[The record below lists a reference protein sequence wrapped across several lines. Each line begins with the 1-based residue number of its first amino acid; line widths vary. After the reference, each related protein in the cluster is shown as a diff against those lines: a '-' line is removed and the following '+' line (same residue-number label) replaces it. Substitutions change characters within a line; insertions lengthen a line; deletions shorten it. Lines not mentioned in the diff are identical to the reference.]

1 MQSGPIGCRKCD
13 SQRGLFRFAGCTC
26 ALTLPRTDAS
36 FGITTRP
43 AILRRSTE
51 FLAVEAPSTGLAP
64 PLLGAWF
71 SSIPDTPSLDR
82 CPATFFSRL
91 GSTEFAWVVASVG
104 RAVPK
109 EVNLFN
115 CLRGPSRGPQHSR
128 LTRPAGI
135 RLRVRKPG

>member
-1 MQSGPIGCRKCD
+1 MWSFPARWMD
-13 SQRGLFRFAGCTC
+13 TSARTP
-26 ALTLPRTDAS
+26 PRTDAS

-43 AILRRSTE
+43 TILRPSTE

-104 RAVPK
+104 EPCPK
-109 EVNLFN
+109 
-115 CLRGPSRGPQHSR
+115 R
-128 LTRPAGI
+128 LICSIAFEDLHVGHNTLG
-135 RLRVRKPG
+135 